1 MATKASMLSYINAFI
16 TRTINA
22 FARSK
27 AYRDQVLFI
36 DNNEGVFSFK
46 PESAVSILQI
56 ATTANEVAIAKQ
68 SLINNYPNGGNEL
81 INAFTRQIETYD
93 PDAGTWTATSTGYF
107 DKIRQRRVYF
117 SSWSGRVHVADG
129 YGDLKRF
136 MTTGLTQIG

>member
-1 MATKASMLSYINAFI
+1 MATKASMITYINTFITRVINAFS
-16 TRTINA
+16 
-22 FARSK
+22 RSK
-27 AYRDQVLFI
+27 GARDQVLFI

-46 PESAVSILQI
+46 PEFAIGVIQI
-56 ATTANEVAIAKQ
+56 ATTANEVTLAKTT
-68 SLINNYPNGGNEL
+68 LVNNYPSGGGEL
-81 INAFTRQIETYD
+81 INAYTRQIETYD

-107 DKIRQRRVYF
+107 DKIRQRRVYY